1 MMARVRKLI
10 KLCEQQLK
18 VAFSQ
23 DPSLFEGLLMH
34 IVPTLYRITNQKVI
48 HNPLLMDIQENY
60 KHLYDVIKDAA
71 SEVFPA
77 IRIPDDEI
85 GYLVLHFGA
94 SMERNGWQRH
104 IYRVL
109 VVCLTGI
116 GTSKMLASR
125 INREFSEIKIVGN
138 LSWSEA
144 ERIPK
149 TDYDLIISTTPLP
162 LNQDEYLIVSP
173 LLPPEAIVKTRL
185 FMARIRSLNR
195 STEAAP
201 PMQLE
206 KGKSLQKLRNM
217 RLYLN
222 PIIDLLDGFQVYEVD
237 NSSLDFN
244 EILLKMAETMFEE
257 HVVENVNVLV
267 QHLEKRCA
275 YGGIAI
281 PGSAIVFLHT
291 RNEEIRKPTLTMH
304 ELSSPLEEITLGD
317 EKVRIQSIILML
329 APEAIEKQML
339 EVLSEVSVLL
349 LDSSTID
356 ILKTK
361 DKQRITD
368 YFAAHMEA
376 FCENLFIKEKT

>member
-1 MMARVRKLI
+1 
-10 KLCEQQLK
+10 
-18 VAFSQ
+18 
-23 DPSLFEGLLMH
+23 MH
-34 IVPTLYRITNQKVI
+34 IVPTLFRITNQKVI
-48 HNPLLMDIQENY
+48 HNPLLMDIQKNY
-60 KHLYDVIKDAA
+60 KHLYDVIEAAA

-77 IRIPDDEI
+77 ISIPDDEI

-94 SMERNGWQRH
+94 SMERNGWHRH

-109 VVCLTGI
+109 VVCLSGI

-125 INREFSEIKIVGN
+125 IQTEFSEIKIVGN

-144 ERIPK
+144 ERVPK

-173 LLPPEAIVKTRL
+173 LLPPEAIVRTRL
-185 FMARIRSLNR
+185 FMARTRSLNR
-195 STEAAP
+195 SIELAP
-201 PMQLE
+201 SMQIE

-217 RLYLN
+217 LSYLD
-222 PIIDLLDGFQVYEVD
+222 PIIDLLDGFQVHEMD

-244 EILLKMAETMFEE
+244 GILLNMAEMMVKKQ
-257 HVVENVNVLV
+257 VVENANILAK
-267 QHLEKRCA
+267 HLEKRCA
-275 YGGIAI
+275 YGGLAI
-281 PGSAIVFLHT
+281 PDSAIVFLHT
-291 RNEEIRKPTLTMH
+291 RNEEIRKPSLTMH
-304 ELSSPLEEITLGD
+304 VLSSPLEDFTLGD
-317 EKVRIQSIILML
+317 EKVRIQCIILML

-339 EVLSEVSVLL
+339 EVMSEISVLL

-361 DKQRITD
+361 DKLRITD

-376 FCENLFIKEKT
+376 FYENLFIKEKK